1 MRPDP
6 RATLWSSA
14 KPNTDGQSSRL
25 RLLRI
30 LLCAVLLLA
39 VPVAPLVQA
48 ADLMVAAAASLTNAF
63 TEMGKAYEKATP
75 GTRVLF
81 TFAASGQLL
90 QQISRGA
97 PVHVFASAD
106 LDTMDRAEKQKL
118 IQRSSRV
125 NFAANKLVVVLP
137 GDSALDISSLSDLT
151 KPQVQRIALGTPES
165 VPAGRYAKAAL
176 DKADLW
182 SPLSP
187 KFVFTQNVR
196 QSLDYVFRGEV
207 DAGFVY
213 ATDAATA
220 PVKVRTAFP
229 VPLDSPIL
237 YPIAAVVGFG
247 EEARALDF
255 IAFVRSQTG
264 QAILAK
270 YGFLTP

>member
-1 MRPDP
+1 MKPKRGAPP
-6 RATLWSSA
+6 GA
-14 KPNTDGQSSRL
+14 KLEAWRL
-25 RLLRI
+25 RAGGV
-30 LLCAVLLLA
+30 LLCAVLLLEGL
-39 VPVAPLVQA
+39 VALPAEA

-106 LDTMDRAEKQKL
+106 LETMDRAENAKL
-118 IQRSSRV
+118 IRRSSRV
-125 NFAANKLVVVLP
+125 NFAANELLVVLP
-137 GDSALDISSLSDLT
+137 GDSTLDISSLPDLS
-151 KPQVQRIALGTPES
+151 KPPVQKIALGTPES
-165 VPAGRYAKAAL
+165 VPAGRYAKGAL
-176 DKADLW
+176 EKAGLW
-182 SPLSP
+182 SQLTP
-187 KFVFTQNVR
+187 KFIFTQNVR
-196 QSLDYVFRGEV
+196 QSLDYVYRGEV

-213 ATDAATA
+213 ATDAAIS
-220 PVKVRTAFP
+220 PVKVRTAFQ

-247 EEARALDF
+247 NEDRALEF
-255 IAFVRSQTG
+255 IAFVRSDAG

-270 YGFLTP
+270 YGFLKP

>member
-1 MRPDP
+1 MRWQAGSNLGSGNKPGPGEDRARLRPD
-6 RATLWSSA
+6 RV
-14 KPNTDGQSSRL
+14 
-25 RLLRI
+25 

-39 VPVAPLVQA
+39 MLVAPIARA

-63 TEMGKAYEKATP
+63 TEMGKAYEKAKP

-106 LDTMDRAEKQKL
+106 LDTMDRAEKEKL
-118 IQRSSRV
+118 IRRSSRM
-125 NFAANKLVVVLP
+125 NFAANRLLVVLP
-137 GDSALDISSLSDLT
+137 GDSTLDISNLSDLA
-151 KPQVQRIALGTPES
+151 KPQVQRIALGTPET
-165 VPAGRYAKAAL
+165 VPAGRYAKGAL
-176 DKADLW
+176 DKAGLW
-182 SPLSP
+182 SQLSP
-187 KFVFTQNVR
+187 KLIFTQNVR

-213 ATDAATA
+213 ATDAAIS
-220 PVKVRTAFP
+220 PVKVRTAFQ

-247 EEARALDF
+247 NEDGAVDF
-255 IAFVRSQTG
+255 IAFVRSEPG
-264 QAILAK
+264 QAILAR
-270 YGFLTP
+270 YGFRKP